1 MMIFTD
7 EVKNMNELIDKL
19 ATLNLKM
26 EKIKVAAV
34 CFIFDKDGNLIL
46 HRRGPGA
53 RDAIGKLQA
62 IGGSVNNNDLDF
74 RAALMRELA
83 EEAGKS
89 ALINIDGFVGALIDG
104 KVDRYSGDYIDWI
117 ILAYH
122 GTLESGELIN
132 SEPER
137 CIGFEKAPL
146 DGFSQEDLSDTAKIF
161 IKQLI
166 DIKK

>member
-1 MMIFTD
+1 MLFTD
-7 EVKNMNELIDKL
+7 EVKDMSELIEKL
-19 ATLNLKM
+19 ATMNTKLS
-26 EKIKVAAV
+26 KIKVAAV

-53 RDAIGKLQA
+53 RDAVGKLQA
-62 IGGSVNNNDLDF
+62 IGGSVNNDDVSF
-74 RAALMRELA
+74 RDALARELT
-83 EEAGKS
+83 EEAGNS
-89 ALINIDGFVGALIDG
+89 ANICVDGFVGALLDG
-104 KVDRYSGDYIDWI
+104 KVDRYSGEYVDWI
-117 ILAYH
+117 ILAYY

-146 DGFSQEDLSDTAKIF
+146 TGFSDEDLSDTAKIF

>member
-1 MMIFTD
+1 MLFTD
-7 EVKNMNELIDKL
+7 EVKNMGELIEKL
-19 ATLNLKM
+19 ATLDTKFN
-26 EKIKVAAV
+26 KIKVAAV
-34 CFIFDKDGNLIL
+34 CFIFDKDDNLIL

-62 IGGSVNNNDLDF
+62 IGGSVNNDDGDF
-74 RAALMRELA
+74 LEALARELR
-83 EEAGKS
+83 EEAGEK
-89 ALINIDGFVGALIDG
+89 AVIHVDGFVGALLDG
-104 KVDRYSGDYIDWI
+104 KVDRYSGEYTDWI
-117 ILAYH
+117 ILAYY

-146 DGFSQEDLSDTAKIF
+146 NGFSNEDLSDTAKIF

>member
-1 MMIFTD
+1 MIFTD
-7 EVKNMNELIDKL
+7 EVKDMNELIDKL
-19 ATLNLKM
+19 ATLDLKLD
-26 EKIKVAAV
+26 KIKVAAV

-53 RDAIGKLQA
+53 RDAVGKLQA
-62 IGGSVNNNDLDF
+62 IGGSVNGSDVDF
-74 RAALMRELA
+74 RAALSRELK
-83 EEAGKS
+83 EEAGKK
-89 ALINIDGFVGALIDG
+89 AVINVDGFVGALIDG
-104 KVDRYSGDYIDWI
+104 KVDRYSGEYVDWI
-117 ILAYH
+117 ILAYY
-122 GTLESGELIN
+122 GTLEGGELIN

-146 DGFSQEDLSDTAKIF
+146 EGFSQEDLSETAKIF